1 MSTTV
6 QFRWK
11 DYENN
16 TRIVGQFETDW
27 VFKKGELF
35 NFWGGLNEVVDV
47 RVDFELD
54 QNKLEA
60 IQIVTVIPYWTQNEL
75 NLTPEL
81 LWKDSQ
87 IIDK

>member
-1 MSTTV
+1 MSIV

-11 DYENN
+11 DHEDNI
-16 TRIVGQFETDW
+16 RIVGQFDTDW

-35 NFWGGLNEVVDV
+35 TFWGGLNEVVDV
-47 RVDFELD
+47 RVDFERD

-60 IQIVTVIPYWTQNEL
+60 IQIVTFIPYWTKNEL

>member
-1 MSTTV
+1 MSTV

-16 TRIVGQFETDW
+16 NRIVGQFETDW

-35 NFWGGLNEVVDV
+35 TFWGGLNEVVDI
-47 RVDFELD
+47 RVDFEID

-81 LWKDSQ
+81 LWKDSA
-87 IIDK
+87 IIK

>member
-1 MSTTV
+1 MKITPELSV
-6 QFRWK
+6 SLK
-11 DYENN
+11 P
-16 TRIVGQFETDW
+16 IGCL
-27 VFKKGELF
+27 KGELF

-47 RVDFELD
+47 RVDFERD

-60 IQIVTVIPYWTQNEL
+60 IQIVTVMPYWTQNEL